1 MSVLMPPFFRAIVL
15 VATLLAADVAQAQQ
29 DIANPLG
36 PLFAPSRA
44 TLLGDAGGVR
54 STLARVGITL
64 SMTDINEAFG
74 NMAGGIKRG
83 AAYQGLSTLT
93 MQLDTKK
100 AFGWDGGLF
109 NISGLQIRGHNF
121 SQFHVG
127 DLQTTSGIA
136 ATPTTRLWEAW
147 YQQQIIEGKLDVR
160 LGMQSIDQEFIASA
174 GSAIFLNTMMGWPML
189 PSADL
194 YAGGPAY
201 PLSSLGARL
210 KAQEGAFTVLAG
222 VFQDNP
228 PGGPFANDGQL
239 RGSSRWGGNFN
250 LRTGA
255 LFIAEIQY
263 AHNQPSQGAPDA
275 PGTQRGLPGTY
286 KLGFWYD
293 TAGYP
298 DQRIDTRGLS
308 LANPGSSGVAR
319 TDRGNF
325 SLYAV
330 IDQTVWQLDPDG
342 PMAVSAFL
350 RPMIAPSDRNQ
361 INFSVNGG
369 LTLKAPLP
377 GRDSDT
383 LGLGFGVA
391 SIGDS
396 TRGFAQ
402 DLARFSGAYVPG
414 RGPETF
420 VELTYQAQIANWW
433 QIQPD
438 IQYRWRTG
446 GGVVDPNRPGK
457 ALGNALIIGVRNSIT
472 F

>member
-1 MSVLMPPFFRAIVL
+1 MASFPRTAAI
-15 VATLLAADVAQAQQ
+15 AAMMLLAGAAKAEQ
-29 DIANPLG
+29 DSVN
-36 PLFAPSRA
+36 LFAPSRT

-54 STLARVGITL
+54 STLARVGISLT
-64 SMTDINEAFG
+64 MTDINEAFG
-74 NMAGGIKRG
+74 NLAGGIKRG
-83 AAYQGLSTLT
+83 ASYQGLSTLT
-93 MQLDTKK
+93 LQLDTQK
-100 AFGWDGGLF
+100 AFGWDGGLV

-147 YQQQIIEGKLDVR
+147 YQQQIVEGKLDVR
-160 LGMQSIDQEFIASA
+160 LGMQSIDQEFMTSA
-174 GSAIFLNTMMGWPML
+174 GSAVFLNTMMGWPMV

-201 PLSSLGARL
+201 PLSSLGVRL
-210 KAQEGAFTVLAG
+210 RAQRADFSVLVG

-228 PGGPFANDGQL
+228 PGGRFANDGQL
-239 RGSSRWGGNFN
+239 RGSSRWGGNVN

-263 AHNQPSQGAPDA
+263 SRSHVNLAALDQPGF
-275 PGTQRGLPGTY
+275 TQGLPDTY
-286 KLGFWYD
+286 KLGIWYD
-293 TAGYP
+293 TARYP
-298 DQRIDTRGLS
+298 DQRIDTLGLS
-308 LANPGSSGVAR
+308 LANPGSSGIAR

-330 IDQTVWQLDPDG
+330 ADQTIWHAGPDE
-342 PMAVSAFL
+342 PMALAVFL

-369 LTLKAPLP
+369 VTLKAPLP
-377 GRDSDT
+377 GRDNDT

-391 SIGDS
+391 SIGS
-396 TRGFAQ
+396 SARGLAQ

-420 VELTYQAQIANWW
+420 VELTYQAQIAGWW

-446 GGVVDPNRPGK
+446 GGVADPNRPGK
-457 ALGNALIIGVRNSIT
+457 ALGNALIIGVRSTIT

>member
-1 MSVLMPPFFRAIVL
+1 
-15 VATLLAADVAQAQQ
+15 
-29 DIANPLG
+29 
-36 PLFAPSRA
+36 
-44 TLLGDAGGVR
+44 
-54 STLARVGITL
+54 
-64 SMTDINEAFG
+64 
-74 NMAGGIKRG
+74 MAGKPH
-83 AAYQGLSTLT
+83 
-93 MQLDTKK
+93 
-100 AFGWDGGLF
+100 
-109 NISGLQIRGHNF
+109 ISGLQIRGHNF
-121 SQFHVG
+121 SQFNVG

-160 LGMQSIDQEFIASA
+160 VGMQSLDQEFIVSS
-174 GSAIFLNTMMGWPML
+174 GSAIFLNTMMGWPMV

-210 KAQEGAFTVLAG
+210 KAQQGGFSVLAG

-263 AHNQPSQGAPDA
+263 AHNQPSEGALDA
-275 PGTQRGLPGTY
+275 PGAKRGLPGSY

-293 TAGYP
+293 TASYP
-298 DQRIDTRGLS
+298 DQRIDTLGLS
-308 LANPGSSGVAR
+308 LANPASSGIAR

-330 IDQTVWQLDPDG
+330 ADQTIWQPDPDG
-342 PMAVSAFL
+342 PMALAVFL

-391 SIGDS
+391 SIGSS
-396 TRGFAQ
+396 TSGLAQ
-402 DLARFSGAYVPG
+402 DMARFSGAYVPG

-420 VELTYQAQIANWW
+420 VELTYQAQIAPWW

-446 GGVVDPNRPGK
+446 GGVADPSRPGK
-457 ALGNALIIGVRNSIT
+457 AIGNALIVGVRSTIN

>member
-1 MSVLMPPFFRAIVL
+1 MQRCRFATVPAFVAALLSVAGG
-15 VATLLAADVAQAQQ
+15 ALAQSDSP
-29 DIANPLG
+29 D
-36 PLFAPSRA
+36 LFAPSR
-44 TLLGDAGGVR
+44 TSLLGDAGGLR
-54 STLARVGITL
+54 PGLARVGIALTL
-64 SMTDINEAFG
+64 TDINEAFG
-74 NMAGGIKRG
+74 NLAGGIKRG
-83 AAYQGLSTLT
+83 AAYEGLSTLT
-93 MQLDTKK
+93 LQLDTQK
-100 AFGWDGGLF
+100 AFGWGGGLF

-147 YQQQIIEGKLDVR
+147 YQQQIVDGKLDVR
-160 LGMQSIDQEFIASA
+160 VGLQSLDQEFMTST
-174 GSAIFLNTMMGWPML
+174 GSAVFLNTMMGWPML

-194 YAGGPAY
+194 YAGGPSY
-201 PLSSLGARL
+201 PLSSLGVRL
-210 KAQEGAFTVLAG
+210 KAQQGAFTVLGG

-255 LFIAEIQY
+255 LFIGEIQY
-263 AHNQPSQGAPDA
+263 AHNPPSVGAPNA
-275 PGTQRGLPGTY
+275 PAAQSGLPGTY
-286 KLGFWYD
+286 KIGFYYD

-298 DQRIDTRGLS
+298 DQRFDTRGVS
-308 LANPGSSGVAR
+308 LANPASSGIAR

-330 IDQTVWQLDPDG
+330 ADQTIWQPDPEQ
-342 PMAVSAFL
+342 PMALAVFL

-369 LTLKAPLP
+369 VTLKAPLP
-377 GRDSDT
+377 GRDDDT

-391 SIGDS
+391 NIGGGA
-396 TRGFAQ
+396 RGLAR
-402 DLARFSGAYVPG
+402 DLALFSATYVPG
-414 RGPETF
+414 RGAETF
-420 VELTYQAQIANWW
+420 VELTYQAQIAPWW
-433 QIQPD
+433 QLQPD

-446 GGVVDPNRPGK
+446 GGVADPNRPGK
-457 ALGNALIIGVRNSIT
+457 ALGNALIIGVRNLIT

>member
-1 MSVLMPPFFRAIVL
+1 MRNCRFATVPAFVAAMLSVAGS
-15 VATLLAADVAQAQQ
+15 AQAQS
-29 DIANPLG
+29 DSPD
-36 PLFAPSRA
+36 LFAPSR
-44 TLLGDAGGVR
+44 TSLLGDAGGVR
-54 STLARVGITL
+54 SGLARVGIALTL
-64 SMTDINEAFG
+64 TDINEAFG
-74 NMAGGIKRG
+74 NLAGGIKRG

-93 MQLDTKK
+93 LQLDTQK
-100 AFGWDGGLF
+100 AFGWEGGLV

-136 ATPTTRLWEAW
+136 ATPTSRLWEAW

-160 LGMQSIDQEFIASA
+160 VGLQSLDQEFMAST
-174 GSAIFLNTMMGWPML
+174 GSALFLNTMMGWPML

-194 YAGGPAY
+194 YAGGPTY

-210 KAQEGAFTVLAG
+210 KVHQGAFTVLAG
-222 VFQDNP
+222 VFQDNS
-228 PGGPFANDGQL
+228 PGGPFANTGQL
-239 RGSSRWGGNFN
+239 RGSSRWGGNVS

-255 LFIAEIQY
+255 LFIGEIQY
-263 AHNQPSQGAPDA
+263 AHNQPGEDA
-275 PGTQRGLPGTY
+275 ERGLPGTY

-298 DQRIDTRGLS
+298 DQRFDTRGMS
-308 LANPGSSGVAR
+308 LANPASSGIAR

-330 IDQTVWQLDPDG
+330 ADQTIWQPDPEE
-342 PMAVSAFL
+342 PRALAVFL

-369 LTLKAPLP
+369 VTLKAPLP
-377 GRDSDT
+377 GRDDDT

-391 SIGDS
+391 NIGGDA
-396 TRGFAQ
+396 RGLAR
-402 DLARFSGAYVPG
+402 DLALFSGAYVPG
-414 RGPETF
+414 RGAETF
-420 VELTYQAQIANWW
+420 VELTYQAQIAPWW
-433 QIQPD
+433 QLQPD

-446 GGVVDPNRPGK
+446 GGVADPNRPGK
-457 ALGNALIIGVRNSIT
+457 VLGNALIIGVRNMIT
-472 F
+472 FR

>member
-1 MSVLMPPFFRAIVL
+1 MHRRQFALLLAFAPL
-15 VATLLAADVAQAQQ
+15 VAGVAHAAEDSP
-29 DIANPLG
+29 D
-36 PLFAPSRA
+36 LFAPSRA

-54 STLARVGITL
+54 SALARVGISLTL
-64 SMTDINEAFG
+64 TDINEAFG
-74 NMAGGIKRG
+74 NLAGGIKRG

-93 MQLDTKK
+93 MQLDSQK
-100 AFGWDGGLF
+100 AFGWDGGLV

-121 SQFHVG
+121 SQFHIG

-160 LGMQSIDQEFIASA
+160 VGMQSLDQEFMVST
-174 GSAIFLNTMMGWPML
+174 GSARFLNSMMGWPMV

-201 PLSSLGARL
+201 PLSSLGARI
-210 KAQEGAFTVLAG
+210 KAQQGPFTLLAG

-239 RGSSRWGGNFN
+239 RGSSRWGGNFS

-263 AHNQPSQGAPDA
+263 AHNQPSEGALDA
-275 PGTQRGLPGTY
+275 PGTKRGLPGSY

-298 DQRIDTRGLS
+298 DQRIDTLGLS
-308 LANPGSSGVAR
+308 LANPGSSGIAR

-325 SLYAV
+325 SVYAV
-330 IDQTVWQLDPDG
+330 ADQTIWQPDPDE
-342 PMAVSAFL
+342 PMALSAFV

-391 SIGDS
+391 SIGS
-396 TRGFAQ
+396 SAGALAQ
-402 DLARFSGAYVPG
+402 DLAAFSGAYVP
-414 RGPETF
+414 RRAPETF
-420 VELTYQAQIANWW
+420 VELTYQAQIAPWW

-446 GGVVDPNRPGK
+446 GGVADPNRPGK
-457 ALGNALIIGVRNSIT
+457 ALGNALIIGVRNTIN